1 MKTYTQ
7 VAALIANW
15 KLSGMSKSNLIRNL
29 AEACLG
35 WPYVWG
41 GYGQFCSPENR
52 RAYADRGACS
62 SAEAEQIRKKCP
74 VLSGKQSACAG
85 CKYYP
90 GGRVRF
96 FDCRGFTRWLLQQ
109 AGLSLRGAGATSQWN
124 DETNW
129 AEKGPISD
137 LPPEKVCCLFMR
149 QGTKMSHT
157 GMHIGNGVL
166 IHCSGEV
173 KRGKVTDKGWTHYA
187 IPKGLAEEAPV
198 PAPEPAPMP
207 QPALVP
213 TPVTRRL
220 LRKGCRGEDVKELQ
234 SALMLLGYD
243 LGKCG
248 ADGIF
253 GRKTQAAVRAFQKDE
268 SIQVDGIAGPV
279 TYGRLYP
286 EGGGI

>member
-7 VAALIANW
+7 VSALIANW
-15 KLSGMSKSNLIRNL
+15 KLSGMSKSNLIRYL

-129 AEKGPISD
+129 AEKGPVSD

-157 GMHIGNGVL
+157 GMHLGNGVL

-187 IPKGLAEEAPV
+187 IPKGLAEEAPTP
-198 PAPEPAPMP
+198 PAPQPDPAPA
-207 QPALVP
+207 PAPL
-213 TPVTRRL
+213 RRL

-234 SALMLLGYD
+234 SALIVLGYD

-253 GRKTQAAVRAFQKDE
+253 GRKTQAAVKAFQKDE
-268 SIQVDGIAGPV
+268 GIQVDGIAGPV
-279 TYGRLYP
+279 TYSRLYP
-286 EGGGI
+286 EGGAL

>member
-7 VAALIANW
+7 VAAFIANW
-15 KLSGMSKSNLIRNL
+15 KLSGMSKSNLIRYL

-52 RAYADRGACS
+52 RAYADRSACS

-109 AGLSLRGAGATSQWN
+109 TGLSLRGAGATSQWN

-129 AEKGPISD
+129 AAKGTISD
-137 LPPEKVCCLFMR
+137 LPQDKVCCLFMR

-157 GMHIGNGVL
+157 GMHLGNGVL

-198 PAPEPAPMP
+198 PPAPRP
-207 QPALVP
+207 DPAPAPASLH
-213 TPVTRRL
+213 RL

-268 SIQVDGIAGPV
+268 RIQVDGIAGPV
-279 TYGRLYP
+279 TYSRLYP
-286 EGGGI
+286 EGGTL

>member
-7 VAALIANW
+7 VSALIANW
-15 KLSGMSKSNLIRNL
+15 KLSGMSKSNLIRYL

-52 RAYADRGACS
+52 RAYADRSACS

-124 DETNW
+124 DDTNW

-137 LPPEKVCCLFMR
+137 LPPDKVCCLFMR

-157 GMHIGNGVL
+157 GMHLGNGVL

-198 PAPEPAPMP
+198 PPAPR
-207 QPALVP
+207 QDPAPAPAPL
-213 TPVTRRL
+213 RRL

-253 GRKTQAAVRAFQKDE
+253 GRKTQAAVKAFQKDE
-268 SIQVDGIAGPV
+268 GIQVDGIAGPV
-279 TYGRLYP
+279 TYSKLYP
-286 EGGGI
+286 EGGGT

>member
-7 VAALIANW
+7 VSALIANW
-15 KLSGMSKSNLIRNL
+15 KLSGMSKSNLIRYL

-124 DETNW
+124 DDTNW
-129 AEKGPISD
+129 AEKGTISD
-137 LPPEKVCCLFMR
+137 LPSEKVCCLFMR

-157 GMHIGNGVL
+157 GMHLGNGVL

-187 IPKGLAEEAPV
+187 IPKGLAEEAPTP
-198 PAPEPAPMP
+198 PAPQPDPAPA
-207 QPALVP
+207 PAPL
-213 TPVTRRL
+213 RRL

-234 SALMLLGYD
+234 SALIVLGYD

-253 GRKTQAAVRAFQKDE
+253 GRKTQAAVKAFQKDE
-268 SIQVDGIAGPV
+268 GIQVDGIAGPV
-279 TYGRLYP
+279 TYSRLYP
-286 EGGGI
+286 EGGAL

>member
-137 LPPEKVCCLFMR
+137 LSPDKVCCLFMR

-157 GMHIGNGVL
+157 GMHLGNGVL

-207 QPALVP
+207 SPSPSPAPL
-213 TPVTRRL
+213 RRL
-220 LRKGCRGEDVKELQ
+220 LHKGCRGEDVKELQ